1 MGRKQ
6 HLKTEYNGLE
16 CGNIEE
22 RCLAHIQEAIKLQQ
36 DKKRNIF
43 KIQKE
48 NNYKS
53 KILYSEHFFK
63 MKINERHF
71 DKINW
76 DNIFPVTLTKVYLG
90 KREMVVNEWWNE
102 EQLKW

>member
-1 MGRKQ
+1 
-6 HLKTEYNGLE
+6 
-16 CGNIEE
+16 
-22 RCLAHIQEAIKLQQ
+22 
-36 DKKRNIF
+36 
-43 KIQKE
+43 
-48 NNYKS
+48 
-53 KILYSEHFFK
+53 

-90 KREMVVNEWWNE
+90 KREMVVNEWWDE